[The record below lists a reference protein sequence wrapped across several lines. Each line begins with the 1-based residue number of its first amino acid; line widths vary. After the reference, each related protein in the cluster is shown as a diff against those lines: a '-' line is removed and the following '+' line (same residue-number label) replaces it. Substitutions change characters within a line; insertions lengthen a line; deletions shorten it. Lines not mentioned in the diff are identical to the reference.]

1 MYTMKMYAIRAD
13 KNVGVE
19 NIEWLVFLNQSKRAA
34 IAKIDELR
42 EFDGY
47 RTDSGVFYCILE
59 YTLDDSGTI
68 TYTRCI

>member
-1 MYTMKMYAIRAD
+1 MKMYAIRAD
-13 KNVGVE
+13 KNIWNQ
-19 NIEWLVFLNQSKRAA
+19 NIEWIVFLNQSKRAA